1 MKILKWS
8 SWQQLIFEIWM
19 HTKDPSLN
27 TLHQQLATYNT
38 WHYRSKN
45 PVRLPPEVY
54 SISRSYQH
62 QFLIQ
67 LRSISRN
74 SNRFE
79 VRTKKFF
86 SLNNFPWFGRTE
98 SRNLLFEIAHC
109 WLLKLPIETAYYS
122 LRNCQCRWFFLL
134 WKHVGSR
141 QFADMKEML
150 EKFEQVLPIYIHC
163 KTKKLKPA
171 TRAPMMNHP
180 DATRQKKK
188 WTMKTIVGWI
198 YLHRNKLKPCTQEK
212 N

>member
-1 MKILKWS
+1 MFKLNRWKYWNGQADS
-8 SWQQLIFEIWM
+8 SWFLKFGCIQTIRHW
-19 HTKDPSLN
+19 
-27 TLHQQLATYNT
+27 TLCINNL
-38 WHYRSKN
+38 
-45 PVRLPPEVY
+45 RLTTHGTIVQRIQFAFHRKCI

-79 VRTKKFF
+79 VWTKKFF

-109 WLLKLPIETAYYS
+109 WLLKLPIETAYETV
-122 LRNCQCRWFFLL
+122 NAGDFFLL

-150 EKFEQVLPIYIHC
+150 EKFVQVLPIYIHC

-171 TRAPMMNHP
+171 TRAPMINHP

-188 WTMKTIVGWI
+188 NERW
-198 YLHRNKLKPCTQEK
+198 KLLLVEFMYIGT